1 MNDNLKS
8 YIKISEELNNNL
20 VDNVFEL
27 NIPNANSNE
36 SINKTKPINLNEFN
50 EMSLNISN
58 LDITKL
64 IQLFKIN
71 KKALKDFF
79 KLQIFEFRPAN
90 EIVSVVNEFPHVID
104 NDVLENLINFCIE
117 NNHLVNSFF

>member
-8 YIKISEELNNNL
+8 FIKISEEINNNL
-20 VDNVFEL
+20 ADNVFEL
-27 NIPNANSNE
+27 NIPNANLIE
-36 SINKTKPINLNEFN
+36 STHKTKSNNLNEFN

-79 KLQIFEFRPAN
+79 KLQIFEFRPAD
-90 EIVSVVNEFPHVID
+90 ELIIVIREFSDVID
-104 NDVLENLINFCIE
+104 NNTFENLFNFCIE
-117 NNHLVNSFF
+117 NSHLVRK